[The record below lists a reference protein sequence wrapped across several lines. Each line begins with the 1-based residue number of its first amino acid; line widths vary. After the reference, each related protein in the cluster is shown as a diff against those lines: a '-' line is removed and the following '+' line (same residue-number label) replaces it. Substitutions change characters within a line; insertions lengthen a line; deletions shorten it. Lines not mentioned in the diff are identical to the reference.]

1 MKKRFLVATDLH
13 YVEKDWHGMSAGKRM
28 ANFLAAV
35 ETERKAGGD
44 FDAIFLL
51 GDYSL
56 DFWVWCEKGCYLN
69 HGESRTRLFAREILP
84 RLRAIAPTYAIAG
97 NHEQYGDAFWQET
110 VGNPRRLSVAVGGV
124 LFVMDDTFGGNLDPK
139 EHSDGTYIGADAEWI
154 AGEMAKHPKLPAVLM
169 AHHFDPERESDAF
182 RRLAEDPQVR
192 LLLSGHVHTADVSH
206 PFGAPLVHAGQFS
219 YSKEGD
225 GLPHHGFVLLEYDDE
240 RDTFAATYAGE
251 AMAI

>member
-13 YVEKDWHGMSAGKRM
+13 YVEKDWHGMGAEERM
-28 ANFLAAV
+28 EHFFADVAAA
-35 ETERKAGGD
+35 ERRGA

-69 HGESRTRLFAREILP
+69 HGESRTAQFAQRFLP
-84 RLRAIAPTYAIAG
+84 RLRKMAPTYAIAG
-97 NHEQYGDAFWQET
+97 NHEQYGDAKWQQIM
-110 VGNPRRLSVAVGGV
+110 GNPRRFSAVAGGV
-124 LFVMDDTFGGNLDPK
+124 LFVLDDTFGANLDPT
-139 EHSDGTYIGADAEWI
+139 EHSDGTYRGADAAWI
-154 AGEMAKHPKLPAVLM
+154 AEEMAKYPDLPTVLM
-169 AHHFDPERESDAF
+169 AHHFEPARESEEF
-182 RRLAEDPQVR
+182 SRLVESPRVR

-206 PFGAPLVHAGQFS
+206 PFGAPLIHAGQYS

-240 RDTFAATYAGE
+240 RDTFSATYAGE
-251 AMAI
+251 EMAL